1 MSSFNGVGVF
11 VVSGVGLPYQVATV
25 IDETVANQLNT
36 DLATG
41 LTTCITKDGQTT
53 TTARIPFTLG
63 ASFATTTYASGTAN
77 LLCGTTTI
85 FNNMDNLGGQIGC
98 TRGFFTED
106 NAGLDWGTNTYVK
119 GFVDSHV
126 DVLCHANGV
135 TLIADASAWSALSDE
150 RHKTPLI
157 PFQDALKRVSK
168 IAAGTGR
175 YHTDPEGVSRSFLT
189 AQSVQAVLP
198 EAVSELNGS
207 LQLRYTEV
215 IPLLV
220 AALAEVQERL
230 AALEAR

>member
-1 MSSFNGVGVF
+1 MSSFNGTGTF
-11 VVSGVGLPYQVATV
+11 VITGTGLPYQVATV

-53 TTARIPFTLG
+53 TTAQIPFVLG
-63 ASFATTTYASGTAN
+63 ASFAATTFASGTAN
-77 LLCGTTTI
+77 LLCGTTSI
-85 FNNMDNLGGQIGC
+85 FNNMDNFGGQIGA
-98 TRGFFTED
+98 TRGFFSRD
-106 NAGLDWGTNTYVK
+106 NAGIDWGSATYMR
-119 GFVDSHV
+119 GFDSSNI
-126 DVLCHANGV
+126 DVMCGSNGV
-135 TLIADASAWSALSDE
+135 TLLVAASAWSALSDE

-157 PFQDALKRVSK
+157 PFPDALERVSK
-168 IAAGTGR
+168 INAGTGR
-175 YHTDPEGVSRSFLT
+175 YLTDPEDVSRSFLT

-215 IPLLV
+215 LPLLV

-230 AALEAR
+230 RVLESR